1 MITSPIREFGRLLRV
16 NVVEMSRNFLIWS
29 EDITSQAN
37 KSAMATGTGSPE
49 GVIDAPVGKL
59 YTDTSAGAGGL
70 LYVKRDADIAGD
82 TTKGWFLV

>member
-16 NVVEMSRNFLIWS
+16 SVVEMSRNFLIWA
-29 EDITSQAN
+29 EDMTSQVN
-37 KSAMATGTGSPE
+37 KSTMATGTGSPE
-49 GVIDAPVGKL
+49 GVLDANVGKL

-82 TTKGWFLV
+82 TSQGWILV